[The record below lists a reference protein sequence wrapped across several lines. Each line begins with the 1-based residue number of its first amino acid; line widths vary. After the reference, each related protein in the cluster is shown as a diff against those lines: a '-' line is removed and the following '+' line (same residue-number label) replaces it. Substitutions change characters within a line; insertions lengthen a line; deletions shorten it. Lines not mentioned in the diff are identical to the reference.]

1 MGDPAGIGP
10 ESILQALS
18 LKETFEK
25 CNPIVT
31 GDAAVMEYVARQQ
44 GSRLC
49 IHAVKD
55 VDEALFEPGTVD
67 VFDLN
72 LIDMSTFE
80 QGKVAVQ
87 CGNAAFQSVIL
98 TDIRRFMRIS
108 HIPRS
113 MPCSWR
119 TSF

>member
-10 ESILQALS
+10 EIILQALS

-55 VDEALFEPGTVD
+55 VD
-67 VFDLN
+67 
-72 LIDMSTFE
+72 
-80 QGKVAVQ
+80 
-87 CGNAAFQSVIL
+87 
-98 TDIRRFMRIS
+98 
-108 HIPRS
+108 
-113 MPCSWR
+113 
-119 TSF
+119 